1 MPRLALVVGELMK
14 RGMFPLVG
22 SIVVA
27 LTLVVGAQQLYPFLP
42 GETDLGLTPF
52 YAQTGWVTIH
62 RDARN
67 SSFAPFSVT
76 DAHRVDWTALDGAAT
91 LVTPSIG
98 PEGHLY
104 VTTGRGPT
112 FSHLH
117 AFDRDGR
124 LLWESAPQQSAAD
137 LDSAALLSAP
147 IIDRDGDVYIGDS
160 NQFWAFRP
168 DGRVK
173 WVVDLPPPA
182 SPSGFS
188 PFVTA
193 IITNDGLVGGIT
205 MEGKV
210 ALYHRATGRLAAP
223 ILALPTGA
231 ATTPMNATTTLPFW
245 CGGLVDPTLT
255 AILSSRA
262 GNAQGRLVINTPAV
276 HPQTGRIYIT
286 AAGPTPEEGRLY
298 GVDLIDGELRLTY
311 EGVMGPDSGTSPAI
325 SADGRRVYAVDG
337 ANVITAFDADTAAAV
352 WDFPGAGSLAAPAVG
367 ADGTIY
373 SGGGEHLVAL
383 DPGGQKRWAVNY
395 DTLAEQLLPRL
406 RPFLPYVP
414 TGRPVAQTNGVVSVS
429 ATRVW
434 VALVLGYEFF
444 APGQGQLVQPRMTV
458 VAAVD
463 PATGELIEH
472 TTVRDTNEG
481 QIAFSADGRMYV
493 SHAAAL
499 SSLFTCTI
507 DPFLA
512 ARGVPPAYRLPAA
525 PQAGVTALEP
535 ESMTVQ
541 VREGI
546 TWVRSLDARALE
558 ALSGGDLDSALT
570 ATRRGHVQL
579 AATEVSIDDAVAR
592 GELEKTAGA
601 RARAHIQTAEQ
612 ALLAARGLLDPQ
624 PVTDSPRRP
633 AARLIEQAEK
643 ALEAALAL
651 LP

>member
-1 MPRLALVVGELMK
+1 MK
-14 RGMFPLVG
+14 RGIVPLSG
-22 SIVVA
+22 SIAVA
-27 LTLVVGAQQLYPFLP
+27 LTLVVGAHQLYPFLP

-76 DAHRVDWTALDGAAT
+76 DAHQVDWTALDGAAT

-104 VTTGRGPT
+104 ITTGRGPT

-147 IIDRDGDVYIGDS
+147 IIDRDGDIYIGDS
-160 NQFWAFRP
+160 NQFWAFHP

-173 WVVDLPPPA
+173 WTVDLPPPA
-182 SPSGFS
+182 SLSGFS

-210 ALYHRATGRLAAP
+210 ALYDRATGRLAAA
-223 ILALPTGA
+223 ILALPKGA
-231 ATTPMNATTTLPFW
+231 AVAGMNATATLPFW
-245 CGGLVDPTLT
+245 CGGLVDPALT
-255 AILSSRA
+255 AVLSRRA
-262 GNAQGRLVINTPAV
+262 GDAQGRIVINTPAV

-298 GVDLIDGELRLTY
+298 GIDLIEGELRLTY
-311 EGVMGPDSGTSPAI
+311 EGVMGADSGTSPAI

-352 WDFPGAGSLAAPAVG
+352 WHFPGAGSLAAPAVG
-367 ADGTIY
+367 PDGTIY
-373 SGGGEHLVAL
+373 SGGGERLIAL
-383 DPGGQKRWAVNY
+383 DPDTGRSRWEVNY
-395 DTLAEQLLPRL
+395 DTLAAQLLPRL
-406 RPFLPYVP
+406 RPFPPYVL
-414 TGRPVAQTNGVVSVS
+414 TGRPVAETNSVVSVS
-429 ATRVW
+429 ANRVW
-434 VALVLGYEFF
+434 VALILGYEFF
-444 APGQGQLVQPRMTV
+444 APGQGQIVQPRMTV

-463 PATGELIEH
+463 PASGALIEH
-472 TTVRDTNEG
+472 TVVRDTNEG
-481 QIAFSADGRMYV
+481 QVGFSADGRMYV

-512 ARGVPPAYRLPAA
+512 TRGVPPAYRLPAP

-535 ESMTVQ
+535 ESLTVQ
-541 VREGI
+541 VRESI
-546 TWVRSLDARALE
+546 TWVRALDAQALQ
-558 ALSGGDLDSALT
+558 ALSGGELDSALT

-579 AATEVSIDDAVAR
+579 AATEVSIGDAVVR
-592 GELEKTAGA
+592 GELEKSAGA
-601 RARAHIQTAEQ
+601 RARAHVQAAEQ
-612 ALLAARGLLDPQ
+612 ALLAARRLLDPQ
-624 PVTDSPRRP
+624 RVADSPRQP
-633 AARLIEQAEK
+633 ATRLIEQAEK